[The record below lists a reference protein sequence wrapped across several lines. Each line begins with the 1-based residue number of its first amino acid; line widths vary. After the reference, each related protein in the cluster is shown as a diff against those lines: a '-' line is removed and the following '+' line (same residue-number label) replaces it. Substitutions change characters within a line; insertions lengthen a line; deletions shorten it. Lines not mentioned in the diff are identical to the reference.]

1 MGLPRNGQARPRMR
15 RMALMSKLY
24 KLRNL
29 GPAPSDEELAS
40 MLTSYMLSYG
50 DHYDIMDNSESGQT
64 PEDYVYGESLNTV
77 CNDPRQAL
85 TFVVS
90 ELDEYG
96 NDPID
101 AGQVPM
107 LNRLRDSI
115 KAYIAVRGE

>member
-1 MGLPRNGQARPRMR
+1 
-15 RMALMSKLY
+15 MSRLY

-50 DHYDIMDNSESGQT
+50 DHYDIMDNLDGGQT

>member
-1 MGLPRNGQARPRMR
+1 
-15 RMALMSKLY
+15 MSKLY

-50 DHYDIMDNSESGQT
+50 DHYEIMDNRESGQT
-64 PEDYVYGESLNTV
+64 PEDYAYGESLNIV
-77 CNDPRQAL
+77 CTSPRNAL
-85 TFVVS
+85 TYVAS
-90 ELDEYG
+90 ELGECTDG
-96 NDPID
+96 PID
-101 AGQVPM
+101 SDQVPM